1 MEEHCPRCDFRFE
14 RAPGH
19 YVGAI
24 GVSTVITFGLILITM
39 LVGVLITY
47 PNVPFLPVAGA
58 TVAVAIIVPIAI
70 HPTARLSWIAL
81 DLILDPLHED
91 EAPRLGIASADTA
104 EPASQT
110 G

>member
-1 MEEHCPRCDFRFE
+1 MPEHCPRCGFKFE

-39 LVGVLITY
+39 LVGVAITY
-47 PNVPFLPVAGA
+47 PDVPFFPIAGA
-58 TVAVAIIVPIAI
+58 CAAVAVVVPIVI

-81 DLILDPLHED
+81 DLVLDPLHPD
-91 EAPRLGIASADTA
+91 EAPGLGIEGL
-104 EPASQT
+104 EPAPAST
-110 G
+110 SD